1 MENEKRS
8 MKIMEGSASP
18 LIYIRKVKDKRI
30 ESLNEMFQLP
40 VVALRADLPQS
51 MKGSPEE
58 EIILGELEKAVKST
72 FGNKLLFEES
82 YESGIAREILF
93 VVRGDAHIYKENA
106 VFTEENH
113 PLGRFSD
120 IDIYECQEEFPI
132 SRLEMGYAP
141 RECCI
146 CGDERTKCSTEKR
159 HEDTEIASYIRQE
172 IDSYLKGAADKVRR
186 V

>member
-1 MENEKRS
+1 

-30 ESLNEMFQLP
+30 ESLHDMFDLP
-40 VVALRADLPQS
+40 VVAIRADLPLS
-51 MKGSPEE
+51 MKGSYEE
-58 EIILGELEKAVKST
+58 EIILRELEKAVKKSL
-72 FGNKLLFEES
+72 GHKLLFEET
-82 YESGIAREILF
+82 YESGVTKEILF
-93 VVRGDAHIYKENA
+93 VVKGDAHTYKENA

-146 CGDERTKCSTEKR
+146 CGDERTRCSTEKR
-159 HEDTEIASYIRQE
+159 HQDSDVAAYIRQE
-172 IDSYLKGAADKVRR
+172 IESFLMGNS
-186 V
+186 

>member
-8 MKIMEGSASP
+8 MKAMEGSASP

-30 ESLNEMFQLP
+30 ESLNEMFQMP
-40 VVALRADLPQS
+40 VVALRADLPVS

-58 EIILGELEKAVKST
+58 RIILSELEKALKRT
-72 FGNKLLFEES
+72 LGNKLLFEES
-82 YESGIAREILF
+82 YESGVTREILF

-113 PLGRFSD
+113 PLGKFSD

-146 CGDERTKCSTEKR
+146 CGDERVRCSTEKR
-159 HEDTEIASYIRQE
+159 HGDTEVASYIRVE
-172 IDSYLKGAADKVRR
+172 IDRYLMGNS
-186 V
+186 